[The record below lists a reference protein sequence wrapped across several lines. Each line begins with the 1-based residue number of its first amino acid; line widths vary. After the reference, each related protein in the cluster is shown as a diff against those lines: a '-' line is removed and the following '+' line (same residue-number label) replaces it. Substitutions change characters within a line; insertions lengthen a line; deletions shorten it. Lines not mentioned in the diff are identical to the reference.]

1 MSTYSINISTPTES
15 TSYFLTGDL
24 ESGSNFKLLLDRLPD
39 NLDKLINPRDLRD
52 VMLSLQDSVIFKET
66 STSGMKYIGIDTG
79 NPSDRDLKRKILLGK
94 RSFSGTFSYTDPQTI
109 HIMDGLTTQDSDL
122 FIYNSKEDTQ
132 QQITT
137 RMQLISGVN
146 YSLNEQMP
154 YIQSQVVSGLVE
166 SRSLDFIN
174 RLGDIDIRSN
184 FSNISINSITF
195 SSASDFLTQTTLSGS
210 NNKVLVWNDLNS
222 QLEFGDLIFPATSSL
237 GTQSETLEII
247 GNPVNVNDYPLE
259 FTDNRR
265 SSYETGD
272 ISYGSQFTNVSI
284 QEMLRRMIYDYL
296 PPTSSVRILAP
307 FELGIAE
314 VGTFPGPVIEWTI
327 NKKTLPTLQTSLTN
341 MIPGVYPPITNPEY
355 ETVVG
360 QSNGVVISPI
370 GTASTSFQVIV
381 NDGVQS
387 FTTSTSIRGI
397 YPYFWGFSQLSS
409 MTTIG
414 LQFLEKSVLPFGD
427 KEVQLFGSGNF
438 YFIYSDEYPSLDD
451 VLDENGDSIFSDFE
465 PVSVSNFSS
474 PTGLWSGH
482 QFKVYKIENITKN
495 TPVNWTFEY

>member
-1 MSTYSINISTPTES
+1 MSTYSINISTPTEA
-15 TSYFLTGDL
+15 TSYLLTGNL
-24 ESGSNFKLLLDRLPD
+24 EAGSNFKLLLDRLPD
-39 NLDKLINPRDLRD
+39 NLDKLVVPRDLRD
-52 VMLSLQDSVIFKET
+52 VMLSLWDSVVFKET
-66 STSGMKYIGIDTG
+66 STSGIKYIGIDAG
-79 NPSDRDLKRKILLGK
+79 NPTDRDLKKKILLGK
-94 RSFSGTFSYTDPQTI
+94 RSFSGTFSYTDPQTV
-109 HIMDGLTTQDSDL
+109 HVMDGLTTTDSDL
-122 FIYNSKEDTQ
+122 FIYNTKRDNQ

-137 RMQLISGVN
+137 RTQFISGVN
-146 YSLNEQMP
+146 YSLNDRMP
-154 YIQSQVVSGLVE
+154 VIQSQIISGLTE

-174 RLGDIDIRSN
+174 RLGEIDIRSN
-184 FSNISINSITF
+184 SGNISINSITF
-195 SSASDFLTQTTLSGS
+195 SNIVDFSSQVS
-210 NNKVLVWNDLNS
+210 NNKVLVWNDSTS

-237 GTQSETLEII
+237 GTQSESLEII

-259 FTDNRR
+259 FTDSRR
-265 SSYETGD
+265 SSFETGD

-296 PPTSSVRILAP
+296 APRSSVRILAP
-307 FELGIAE
+307 FDLGIAE

-341 MIPGVYPPITNPEY
+341 MIPGVYPPITNSEY

-387 FTTSTSIRGI
+387 FTASTSINGV

-438 YFIYSDEYPSLDD
+438 YFIYSDEYPELSDI
-451 VLDENGDSIFSDFE
+451 LDENSLSTGFTL
-465 PVSVSNFSS
+465 SVSNFSS